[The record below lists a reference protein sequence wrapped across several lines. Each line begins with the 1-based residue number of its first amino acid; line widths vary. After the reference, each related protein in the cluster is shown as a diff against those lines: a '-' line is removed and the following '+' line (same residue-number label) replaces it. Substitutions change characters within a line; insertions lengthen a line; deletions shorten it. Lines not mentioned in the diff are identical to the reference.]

1 MPAASPRVIPPAAT
15 DLAEV
20 GAAIKRRRTEL
31 AYSMV
36 EAARTAGVSR
46 VTLHRIERGN
56 ASVTI
61 GAYAAV
67 AHSLGLAIAATAPPD
82 RSGHNMIQVRDY
94 PQLKAL
100 AWNLRDDVTLSDE
113 EALALYERNWRH
125 VDQEALNADEQ
136 ELIQRLTR
144 AAGHEGRLLV

>member
-1 MPAASPRVIPPAAT
+1 
-15 DLAEV
+15 
-20 GAAIKRRRTEL
+20 
-31 AYSMV
+31 
-36 EAARTAGVSR
+36 
-46 VTLHRIERGN
+46 
-56 ASVTI
+56 
-61 GAYAAV
+61 
-67 AHSLGLAIAATAPPD
+67 
-82 RSGHNMIQVRDY
+82 MIQVRDY